1 MSVILAFALQLL
13 GIIFLVLPLMYIPIP
28 LWVSIILLLLM
39 FQSNIIGAIIEFAV
53 WPISLYFAWGQP
65 IDIQLI
71 IYYIAFTLWA
81 IMKILSFISS
91 LHDKN

>member
-1 MSVILAFALQLL
+1 MSVILAFALQIL
-13 GIIFLVLPLMYIPIP
+13 GIVFLVLPLMYIPIP
-28 LWVSIILLLLM
+28 LWASILLLFLM

-65 IDIQLI
+65 TDTQLI

-81 IMKILSFISS
+81 IIKILAFISS
-91 LHDKN
+91 SHDTN